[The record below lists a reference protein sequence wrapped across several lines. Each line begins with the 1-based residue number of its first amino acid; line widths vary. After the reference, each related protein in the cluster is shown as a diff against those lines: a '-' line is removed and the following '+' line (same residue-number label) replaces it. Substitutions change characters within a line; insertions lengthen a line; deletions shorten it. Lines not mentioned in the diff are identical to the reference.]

1 MKLLSGLTNIAT
13 KKLIYERS
21 SDLLTTGLLILILA
35 VFTLILRVAA
45 LDYKLHCIEEAFDE
59 IEIKPT
65 QEQLEK
71 IIEILQEDNK
81 EE

>member
-1 MKLLSGLTNIAT
+1 
-13 KKLIYERS
+13 
-21 SDLLTTGLLILILA
+21 
-35 VFTLILRVAA
+35 VAA

-65 QEQLEK
+65 QEQLEE
-71 IIEILQEDNK
+71 IIKILQEDNK

>member
-1 MKLLSGLTNIAT
+1 
-13 KKLIYERS
+13 
-21 SDLLTTGLLILILA
+21 
-35 VFTLILRVAA
+35 VAA

-71 IIEILQEDNK
+71 IIEILQENESEGENK
-81 EE
+81 

>member
-13 KKLIYERS
+13 KKLIYER

>member
-1 MKLLSGLTNIAT
+1 MS
-13 KKLIYERS
+13 
-21 SDLLTTGLLILILA
+21 TGLLILILA

-59 IEIKPT
+59 IKIKPT

-71 IIEILQEDNK
+71 IIEILQEN
-81 EE
+81 EESEEK

>member
-1 MKLLSGLTNIAT
+1 MIQ
-13 KKLIYERS
+13 ER